1 MEGNRTVKNDVLCD
15 ILYDILYD
23 IRLYIF
29 FVGMKHYF
37 NGVILYSW
45 EYGRLQES
53 FFSVNIITIRN
64 LQFFFVVFL
73 FVLCSFFLFFS
84 CFFYLY
90 FILFCFPDNLF

>member
-45 EYGRLQES
+45 EYGRLQAS
-53 FFSVNIITIRN
+53 FSSVNIITIRKP
-64 LQFFFVVFL
+64 QFFFCHFFICTLFIFFIFL
-73 FVLCSFFLFFS
+73 LLLLFILYFVLFS
-84 CFFYLY
+84 
-90 FILFCFPDNLF
+90 